1 LKYTQ
6 NFNLKKPEGTDV
18 VNIDDLNYNADVID
32 TELAARIKNG
42 GGVPSIQG
50 GLDAEKP
57 APGTAGRLYIA
68 TDTQLI
74 YRDTG
79 TAWQKVGVVNWND
92 IANKPSVF
100 SPATHT
106 HNINEITNLSN
117 TVVLKGTSNQDVNL
131 VQALIQSVDTR
142 NTSLTYDG
150 NNRLT
155 TITEKDGTTTVKT
168 TTLSYD
174 ANGRLS
180 TVTEV
185 VGGKTIITTLSY
197 DSYSNIVGVSKEV
210 I

>member
-1 LKYTQ
+1 MKYTQ
-6 NFNLKKPEGTDV
+6 NYNLKKPEGTDV

-32 TELAARIKNG
+32 TELAKCI
-42 GGVPSIQG
+42 
-50 GLDAEKP
+50 
-57 APGTAGRLYIA
+57 
-68 TDTQLI
+68 
-74 YRDTG
+74 
-79 TAWQKVGVVNWND
+79 VN
-92 IANKPSVF
+92 
-100 SPATHT
+100 
-106 HNINEITNLSN
+106 ITNLSN